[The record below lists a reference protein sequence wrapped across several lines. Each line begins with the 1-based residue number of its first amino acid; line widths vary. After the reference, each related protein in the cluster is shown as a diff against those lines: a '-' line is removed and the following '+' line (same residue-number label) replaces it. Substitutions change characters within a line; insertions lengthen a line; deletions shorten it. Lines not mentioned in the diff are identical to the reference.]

1 MNIARTSIAATSPTA
16 QIRAKPIHVLS
27 NVFGFKPVMSES
39 KPAQVLQLEPAKEL
53 VFQGPFTDIVNAHL
67 QLKNPTEKPVCFK
80 VKTTAPKQ
88 YCVRPNSGV
97 LPPSS
102 SKTITVMLQPMDG
115 VPTDVGRHK
124 FMVQTCFCPPG
135 EVDLD
140 NIWKTISPNELMY
153 SKLMV
158 VFQQRTGEHAGAIKE
173 EAPSAVG
180 FTSPMN
186 AGNARASASPGGN
199 RVAELEE
206 KLKSETEL
214 RLKSEKDRVLLQRD
228 LDELFSKHA
237 KLQQA
242 MQSPDSGMPT
252 LQVILLAIAALLVGL
267 IVGKLF

>member
-1 MNIARTSIAATSPTA
+1 
-16 QIRAKPIHVLS
+16 
-27 NVFGFKPVMSES
+27 MSES

-135 EVDLD
+135 E
-140 NIWKTISPNELMY
+140 TISPNELMY

>member
-1 MNIARTSIAATSPTA
+1 
-16 QIRAKPIHVLS
+16 
-27 NVFGFKPVMSES
+27 
-39 KPAQVLQLEPAKEL
+39 
-53 VFQGPFTDIVNAHL
+53 PFTDIVNAHL
-67 QLKNPTEKPVCFK
+67 QLKNPTERPVCFK

-115 VPTDVGRHK
+115 VPTDVARHK

-135 EVDLD
+135 DVDLD

-158 VFQQRTGEHAGAIKE
+158 VFQQRSSEHGGAVRE
-173 EAPSAVG
+173 EVPSAVA
-180 FTSPMN
+180 FNTYVSHQCSSQSISYFLVYSPQN
-186 AGNARASASPGGN
+186 AGNNRASASPSGN
-199 RVAELEE
+199 RVSELEE
-206 KLKSETEL
+206 KLKSETDL
-214 RLKSEKDRVLLQRD
+214 RLKSEKERAILQHD

-242 MQSPDSGMPT
+242 MQSPEGGTPTIQVNLLLRAITSSGFSISFKTRAMIECLRQWPYFA
-252 LQVILLAIAALLVGL
+252 Q
-267 IVGKLF
+267 KRP